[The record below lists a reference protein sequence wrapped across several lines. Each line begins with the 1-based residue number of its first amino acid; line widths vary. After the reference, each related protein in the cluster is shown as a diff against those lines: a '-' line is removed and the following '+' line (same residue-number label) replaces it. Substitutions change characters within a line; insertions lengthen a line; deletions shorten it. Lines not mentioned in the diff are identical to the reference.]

1 MEAPDHRG
9 QPVAHWGQ
17 GLELS
22 FQLEPFEGPVRK
34 GQKLPGIQRGA
45 RGLEIAVW
53 LENLDKIGG
62 LPPKGGGGLRLVLL
76 RAGAGAHGVGRPV
89 PEGGGA
95 EQGALREQDTALE
108 AVREQVTALEATGRQ
123 LDGQV
128 ALFQGSIRNNEQ
140 NVARIREELSQ
151 QEGAELRHCPANC
164 R

>member
-1 MEAPDHRG
+1 MTNTEDNLLRIG
-9 QPVAHWGQ
+9 DKISE
-17 GLELS
+17 LEL
-22 FQLEPFEGPVRK
+22 QLEPLAGPVGEGTEITWHYREE
-34 GQKLPGIQRGA
+34 L

-53 LENLDKIGG
+53 LENLEKIAAAA
-62 LPPKGGGGLRLVLL
+62 KQGGGRITPRASFVLEQEHMALDGLYRK
-76 RAGAGAHGVGRPV
+76 
-89 PEGGGA
+89 A
-95 EQGALREQDTALE
+95 EELSGALREQDTALE

-151 QEGAELRHCPANC
+151 QEGRQLRHCPANC